1 MSAFVPV
8 NSLGASSYS
17 SSSPSPPNL
26 DTIPLLCKEERL
38 EQKKRYKKERERSIA
53 PLIGSGAR
61 VVEAPD
67 PPFLYVAK

>member
-17 SSSPSPPNL
+17 SSSPSPPK
-26 DTIPLLCKEERL
+26 PLLCKEERL

>member
-17 SSSPSPPNL
+17 SSSPSPPK
-26 DTIPLLCKEERL
+26 PLLCKEERL
-38 EQKKRYKKERERSIA
+38 EQKKRYKKERERS
-53 PLIGSGAR
+53 LIGSGAR